1 MRHLNGMRVFSLIL
15 CFVVFTLSNSV
26 NAQRNMNQAS
36 NGKTIKVMTYNLKF
50 ADPNYKP
57 PWEIRREM
65 QLDLINKYSPDI
77 IGTQEG
83 LKEQIDYLMDH
94 LPEYVVIGE
103 GRKGGDDDEHM
114 AIFFKRDRFRLR
126 GMGSFQLSETPD
138 VLGSGPKSNPRMVT
152 WARLAFI
159 NRPAEGESSLHPGAY
174 RDHWENTQEFYI
186 FNTHFFTGGFDRA
199 KLNSALLIMEKIGE
213 VYSYGEWTKN
223 RPVILVGDFN
233 SRPGSVV
240 YKTFIGDGNSNDP
253 FLLKDS
259 KEGGSGIDWI
269 LYNGDIK
276 VLSYEN
282 VDYNVNGVYPSD
294 HHPIMVEFMIPG
306 R

>member
-1 MRHLNGMRVFSLIL
+1 MKNLNVTKLCSLIL
-15 CFVVFTLSNSV
+15 GITIFTLNYSAS
-26 NAQRNMNQAS
+26 AQRTMNQATD
-36 NGKTIKVMTYNLKF
+36 GRTIKVMTYNLKF
-50 ADPNYKP
+50 ADPNFKP
-57 PWEIRREM
+57 PWEVRREM
-65 QLDLINKYSPDI
+65 QVDLIKKYNPDI

-126 GMGSFQLSETPD
+126 EMGSFQLSETPE
-138 VLGSGPKSNPRMVT
+138 VIGSGPLNNPRMVT
-152 WARLAFI
+152 WAKFAFI
-159 NRPAEGESSLHPGAY
+159 NRPAEGQSSLHPGAY
-174 RDHWENTQEFYI
+174 RGHWEDTQEFYI

-199 KLNSALLIMEKIGE
+199 KLNSALLIMERINA
-213 VYSYGEWTKN
+213 VYGFGEWTKD

-240 YKTFIGDGNSNDP
+240 YKTFTGDGNSDNP

-269 LYNGDIK
+269 LYNGNIK

-282 VDYNVNGVYPSD
+282 IDYNVNGAYPSD
-294 HHPIMVEFMIPG
+294 HHPILVDFMIPG
-306 R
+306 K